1 MRINLKSVI
10 ESDVRKGKTNIVYQ
24 PIYVESR
31 KMVQMNLFL
40 GQEDRHRH
48 RKQTWGSGGGRR
60 GVGQMEH
67 YP

>member
-10 ESDVRKGKTNIVYQ
+10 ESDVGKGKTNIVYQ

-48 RKQTWGSGGGRR
+48 RKQTWGR
-60 GVGQMEH
+60 GE
-67 YP
+67 

>member
-48 RKQTWGSGGGRR
+48 RKQTWGKG
-60 GVGQMEH
+60 E
-67 YP
+67 